1 MNVEIQKRKDEL
13 LIELKTMVPQ
23 IEWEFQRV
31 VEEIRHFKD
40 GQTLK
45 GFDIFFN
52 GVHKE
57 SKDECFIKFDG
68 GRSNVLELG
77 YNHFP
82 NQSLGYECTN
92 TYHKYIND
100 WVGVNEFFNE
110 YCIGF
115 EGREEKI
122 KSGDMISP
130 NMYSISNV
138 GFYETSKNEYSEGML
153 NLLFGISN
161 MVDPNINHFL
171 KGYLKS
177 MFNEFENNYFK
188 LERNNNGY
196 FGTPFEMLKSFIEN
210 KVLHEMDSWLE
221 KEWDKMLID
230 EKLSESS
237 PTKI

>member
-1 MNVEIQKRKDEL
+1 
-13 LIELKTMVPQ
+13 
-23 IEWEFQRV
+23 
-31 VEEIRHFKD
+31 
-40 GQTLK
+40 
-45 GFDIFFN
+45 
-52 GVHKE
+52 
-57 SKDECFIKFDG
+57 
-68 GRSNVLELG
+68 
-77 YNHFP
+77 
-82 NQSLGYECTN
+82 
-92 TYHKYIND
+92 
-100 WVGVNEFFNE
+100 
-110 YCIGF
+110 
-115 EGREEKI
+115 
-122 KSGDMISP
+122 
-130 NMYSISNV
+130 MYSISNV